1 MGACCSTSIVEE
13 NDEPGLPSGPQPV
26 LLGASS
32 IEMMEGSVVRGEDVE
47 LDVQPPPV
55 VELAKGKATEAKQSN
70 GATEESRTH
79 EVATL
84 SIANME
90 AVPVTPPEDQVL
102 SPTVAT
108 AAAPEELAAPSATHE
123 PAGLHVAQERTSGRL
138 ASGLL
143 SIMARPLVASLL
155 VEKEVKREGGP
166 LGGVPEEWDAFN
178 SAELAVLRQVK
189 AWMSDTPGLFERA
202 SADTLACYVRGYAP
216 LVNWVDH
223 VYARMHVMLKW
234 RMEESIDTVRAWR
247 RRCVRG
253 AATARAIAAPSAL
266 SSSLTLRHMRVRGR
280 HAAGSHQRRMGSSG
294 AGEAVRPGAAVRA
307 DRPR

>member
-123 PAGLHVAQERTSGRL
+123 PAGLHVAPGAHIRQARL
-138 ASGLL
+138 RSALNYGTA
-143 SIMARPLVASLL
+143 ARCKLA
-155 VEKEVKREGGP
+155 RGEGGQAGRRP
-166 LGGVPEEWDAFN
+166 
-178 SAELAVLRQVK
+178 
-189 AWMSDTPGLFERA
+189 
-202 SADTLACYVRGYAP
+202 
-216 LVNWVDH
+216 
-223 VYARMHVMLKW
+223 ARW
-234 RMEESIDTVRAWR
+234 CA
-247 RRCVRG
+247 
-253 AATARAIAAPSAL
+253 
-266 SSSLTLRHMRVRGR
+266 
-280 HAAGSHQRRMGSSG
+280 
-294 AGEAVRPGAAVRA
+294 
-307 DRPR
+307 